1 MKIASIAL
9 FCGSAEGFDSKYR
22 DLAADFGQRC
32 AQHHLTLYYGGAALG
47 LMKAAAD
54 ACRAH
59 NGKVVGITPSFFSNS
74 TVIDT
79 TLDKLYL
86 VDSMSERKQMM
97 ERFADAFVVLP
108 GSYGTMDEF
117 FEVLTDAQ
125 LGLHHKPVAILNA
138 FEYYT
143 PLIEQLKIFKREGFL
158 RDFHFDL
165 LIVATTLEELFDK
178 LERYENS
185 NDRHWLDKIKKGT
198 KI

>member
-1 MKIASIAL
+1 MKINSIAL
-9 FCGSAEGFDSKYR
+9 FCGSADGFHPKYKE
-22 DLAADFGQRC
+22 LAATFGEWC
-32 AQHHLTLYYGGAALG
+32 ARRHITLYYGGAALG

-59 NGKVVGITPSFFSNS
+59 QGKVIGIAPSFFSDS

-79 TLDKLYL
+79 TLEDLRL
-86 VDSMSERKQMM
+86 VDSMSERKQML
-97 ERFADAFVVLP
+97 ERSADAFVSLP

-138 FEYYT
+138 FGYYT
-143 PLIEQLKIFKREGFL
+143 PLIEQLKIFKEEGFL

-165 LIVATTLEELFDK
+165 LIIATTIEELFEK
-178 LERYENS
+178 LEHYENS
-185 NDRHWLDKIKKGT
+185 NDRHWLDKIKK
-198 KI
+198 

>member
-1 MKIASIAL
+1 MKLNSIAL
-9 FCGSAEGFDSKYR
+9 FCGSADGFLLRYKEM
-22 DLAADFGQRC
+22 AAAFGQWC
-32 AQHHLTLYYGGAALG
+32 AQNQITLYYGGAALG

-54 ACRAH
+54 ACRARH
-59 NGKVVGITPSFFSNS
+59 GKVIGIAPSFFSNS

-79 TLDKLYL
+79 TLDELYL
-86 VDSMSERKQMM
+86 VDSMSERKQML
-97 ERFADAFVVLP
+97 ERSADAFVALP

-138 FEYYT
+138 FGYYD
-143 PLIEQLKIFKREGFL
+143 PLLQQLEIFKKEGFL

-165 LIVATTLEELFDK
+165 LIVATTLEELFEK

-185 NDRHWLDKIKKGT
+185 NDRHWLDKIKK
-198 KI
+198 

>member
-1 MKIASIAL
+1 MKINSIAL
-9 FCGSAEGFDSKYR
+9 FCGSADGYHPKYKE
-22 DLAADFGQRC
+22 LAAAFGQWC
-32 AQHHLTLYYGGAALG
+32 AQQQITLYYGGAALG

-54 ACRAH
+54 ACRSH
-59 NGKVVGITPSFFSNS
+59 NGKVVGIAPSFFSDS

-79 TLDKLYL
+79 TLEELHL
-86 VDSMSERKQMM
+86 VNSMSERKQMM
-97 ERFADAFVVLP
+97 ELSADAFVTLP

-143 PLIEQLKIFKREGFL
+143 PLIEQLKIFKNEGFL

-185 NDRHWLDKIKKGT
+185 NDRSWLDKIKK
-198 KI
+198 

>member
-1 MKIASIAL
+1 MKINSIAL
-9 FCGSAEGFDSKYR
+9 FCGSADGFQPEYKA
-22 DLAADFGQRC
+22 LAAAFGQRC
-32 AQHHLTLYYGGAALG
+32 AQNHIVLYYGGASLG
-47 LMKAAAD
+47 LMRAAAE

-59 NGKVVGITPSFFSNS
+59 NGKVIGIAPSFFSNA

-79 TLDKLYL
+79 TLQELYL
-86 VDSMSERKQMM
+86 VDSMSERKQRL
-97 ERFADAFVVLP
+97 ERSADAFVALP

-138 FEYYT
+138 FGYYT
-143 PLIEQLKIFKREGFL
+143 PLVEQLKIFKKEGFL

-165 LIVATTLEELFDK
+165 LIVATHLDELFEK

-185 NDRHWLDKIKKGT
+185 NNRHWFDKIKK
-198 KI
+198 

>member
-1 MKIASIAL
+1 MTIHSIAL
-9 FCGSAEGFDSKYR
+9 FCGSADGFHPKYGE
-22 DLAADFGQRC
+22 LAATFGRLC
-32 AQHHLTLYYGGAALG
+32 AQKHIHLYYGGAALG

-54 ACRAH
+54 ACRAFQ
-59 NGKVVGITPSFFSNS
+59 GKVSGVAPSFFSNS

-97 ERFADAFVVLP
+97 ERSADAFVALP

-138 FEYYT
+138 FGYYS
-143 PLIEQLKIFKREGFL
+143 PLIEQLKIFKNEGFL

-165 LIVATTLEELFDK
+165 LIVATTIEELFEK
-178 LERYENS
+178 LEHYENS
-185 NDRHWLDKIKKGT
+185 NNRHWLDKIKK
-198 KI
+198 

>member
-1 MKIASIAL
+1 MKINSIAL
-9 FCGSAEGFDSKYR
+9 FCGSADGFDPKYKE
-22 DLAADFGQRC
+22 LAANFGKHC
-32 AQHHLTLYYGGAALG
+32 AQHHTVLYYGGAALG

-54 ACRAH
+54 ACRE
-59 NGKVVGITPSFFSNS
+59 NQGKAVGIAPSFFSNA

-79 TLDKLYL
+79 TLEELYL
-86 VDSMSERKQMM
+86 VDSMSERKQML
-97 ERFADAFVVLP
+97 ERSADAFVSLP

-138 FEYYT
+138 FDYYT
-143 PLIEQLKIFKREGFL
+143 PLIQQLETFKNEGFL

-165 LIVATTLEELFDK
+165 LIVASTIEELFDK

-185 NDRHWLDKIKKGT
+185 NNRHWLDKIKRN
-198 KI
+198 

>member
-1 MKIASIAL
+1 MKINSIAL
-9 FCGSAEGFDSKYR
+9 FCGSAEGFHSKYKE
-22 DLAADFGQRC
+22 LAADFGKQC
-32 AQHHLTLYYGGAALG
+32 AQREIVLYYGGAALG

-59 NGKVVGITPSFFSNS
+59 NGKVVGVAPSFFSNS

-79 TLDKLYL
+79 TLEQLYL
-86 VDSMSERKQMM
+86 VDSMSERKQML
-97 ERFADAFVVLP
+97 ERSADAFVSLP

-138 FEYYT
+138 FDYYS
-143 PLIEQLKIFKREGFL
+143 PLIQQLEIFKNEGFL

-165 LIVATTLEELFDK
+165 LIVATTLDELFDK
-178 LERYENS
+178 LENYENS
-185 NDRHWLDKIKKGT
+185 NDRHWLDKIKKLS
-198 KI
+198 

>member
-1 MKIASIAL
+1 MKINSIAL
-9 FCGSAEGFDSKYR
+9 FCGSADGFDPKYKE
-22 DLAADFGQRC
+22 LAVAFGQRC
-32 AQHHLTLYYGGAALG
+32 AQHHITLYYGGAALG

-59 NGKVVGITPSFFSNS
+59 NGKVVGIAPSFFSNS

-79 TLDKLYL
+79 TLDQLYL
-86 VDSMSERKQMM
+86 VDSMSERKQML
-97 ERFADAFVVLP
+97 ERSADAIVALP

-117 FEVLTDAQ
+117 FEALTDAQ
-125 LGLHHKPVAILNA
+125 LGLHYKPVAILNA
-138 FEYYT
+138 FGYYS
-143 PLIEQLKIFKREGFL
+143 PLIEQLKIFQKEGFL

-185 NDRHWLDKIKKGT
+185 NDRNWLDKIKN
-198 KI
+198 

>member
-1 MKIASIAL
+1 MKINSIAL
-9 FCGSAEGFDSKYR
+9 FCGSADGYHPKYKE
-22 DLAADFGQRC
+22 LAAAFGQWC
-32 AQHHLTLYYGGAALG
+32 AQQQITLYYGGAALG

-54 ACRAH
+54 ACRSH
-59 NGKVVGITPSFFSNS
+59 NGKVVGIAPSFFSDS

-79 TLDKLYL
+79 TLEELHL
-86 VDSMSERKQMM
+86 VNSMSERKQMM
-97 ERFADAFVVLP
+97 ELSADAFVTLP

-143 PLIEQLKIFKREGFL
+143 PLIEQLKIFKNEGFL

-165 LIVATTLEELFDK
+165 FIVATTLEELFDK

-185 NDRHWLDKIKKGT
+185 NDRSWLDKIKK
-198 KI
+198 